1 MNIRIVIFFATL
13 FTAINTSA
21 DDFVIIDQPEIEE
34 VNYVKPFV
42 KLIDDIR
49 DSIINLENPSRED
62 FQTYIRFSDIN
73 SSLHRS
79 CKKDDQECVVESAL
93 LVTPLLKELFIKER
107 NSCGNEIDAQVLSL
121 QEELGLAHNDLNL
134 LRVELEDVNTENQRL
149 VNQLEDAQNKIY
161 QLEQRSTSRSVSCS
175 CSARFLGHNKLTL
188 GVFYGN
194 GFTEELAMQN
204 AVSQCWSAVK
214 SYSSARS
221 NQVRS
226 GIYSYEQVEC
236 L

>member
-79 CKKDDQECVVESAL
+79 CKKDDQEC
-93 LVTPLLKELFIKER
+93 
-107 NSCGNEIDAQVLSL
+107 Q
-121 QEELGLAHNDLNL
+121 
-134 LRVELEDVNTENQRL
+134 
-149 VNQLEDAQNKIY
+149 
-161 QLEQRSTSRSVSCS
+161 
-175 CSARFLGHNKLTL
+175 
-188 GVFYGN
+188 
-194 GFTEELAMQN
+194 
-204 AVSQCWSAVK
+204 
-214 SYSSARS
+214 
-221 NQVRS
+221 
-226 GIYSYEQVEC
+226 
-236 L
+236 